1 LLDFHPTSS
10 PETLRVSVPQRSRS
24 NFAPTEISI
33 SSTIL
38 PQQTVREKAT
48 ASVMVKKHTEPIT
61 IRKWSFEVNYKKNL
75 EKSIHLKTSGTDD
88 GLR

>member
-1 LLDFHPTSS
+1 
-10 PETLRVSVPQRSRS
+10 
-24 NFAPTEISI
+24 
-33 SSTIL
+33 
-38 PQQTVREKAT
+38 
-48 ASVMVKKHTEPIT
+48 MVKKHTEPIT